1 MFLQQFS
8 DYIADWNAGA
18 IAIRL
23 IAALFTGIAVG
34 VERGL
39 KRRGAGIKTHT
50 LVCLGAALVMLTGQ
64 YIYKNFPGNMD
75 MSRLGAQVISG
86 VGFLGV
92 GTIIVT
98 GHNQIRGLTTAA
110 GLWVCACLGLA
121 IGIGF
126 VEGALVTLAL
136 ILLTLKVLV
145 YMDIWISR
153 RSKVF
158 DVYLEF
164 VSSKS
169 VSLFVDEMRQQ
180 KCHLQSF
187 EVGDTKIKGMGP
199 TAIASVEVQNPAERA
214 LFLDSLRQM
223 PFLHF
228 VEEL

>member
-1 MFLQQFS
+1 M
-8 DYIADWNAGA
+8 
-18 IAIRL
+18 
-23 IAALFTGIAVG
+23 
-34 VERGL
+34 
-39 KRRGAGIKTHT
+39 RR
-50 LVCLGAALVMLTGQ
+50 CC
-64 YIYKNFPGNMD
+64 
-75 MSRLGAQVISG
+75 G